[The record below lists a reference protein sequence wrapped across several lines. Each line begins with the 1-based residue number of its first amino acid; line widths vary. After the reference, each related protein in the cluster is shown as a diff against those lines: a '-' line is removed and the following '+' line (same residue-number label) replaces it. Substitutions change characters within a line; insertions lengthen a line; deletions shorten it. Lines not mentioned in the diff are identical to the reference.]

1 MGDDLARPPPTLWLV
16 LFLVVPYL
24 ALLVQSFLAADEYG
38 NVVFTPTLGH
48 YRDFFTKPVYYGTLL
63 YTFETAAIVTVA
75 CVLLSVPLAYVIAF
89 KVKRYKSLLYT
100 LIIVP
105 LWVSYIVR
113 TYAWKIILGRAGILN
128 TFLLYV
134 HLVDKPVEA
143 FLYSRWAVVVGLV
156 HIFTPFVLMPIYTAF
171 EHIPRPLLEA
181 SRTSARA
188 ASPPFAGSSCRWPCR
203 GSSPG
208 HLRFRAH
215 ARRFP
220 GGPPPGRARY
230 ADDLQR
236 GPEPLRDLGRSP
248 ARLGDWHRDAAHRAW
263 HPRADDAR
271 REIARQRGVLGRGR
285 PPWRG
290 EAVSGRRA
298 DVVTWL
304 LYAAA
309 VLVFVFIYL
318 PLLVVVVYSFNPESV
333 NSFPMTGVSLRWYR
347 VMVENASLM
356 KALRVS
362 VAIALGGR

>member
-1 MGDDLARPPPTLWLV
+1 MAFFKMLARRRGWATISLVLPPTLWLV

-181 SRTSARA
+181 SKDLGAGRFTTFRRIVLPLALPGIIAGGTFAFVLTLGDFLAVLLLGGPDTLMISNVVQNLFGTSDDRPLGSAIGIVMLLIVLGILELTARA
-188 ASPPFAGSSCRWPCR
+188 ERSLANVESSAAG
-203 GSSPG
+203 G
-208 HLRFRAH
+208 
-215 ARRFP
+215 
-220 GGPPPGRARY
+220 
-230 ADDLQR
+230 
-236 GPEPLRDLGRSP
+236 
-248 ARLGDWHRDAAHRAW
+248 RLG
-263 HPRADDAR
+263 
-271 REIARQRGVLGRGR
+271 GVKR
-285 PPWRG
+285 
-290 EAVSGRRA
+290 
-298 DVVTWL
+298 
-304 LYAAA
+304 
-309 VLVFVFIYL
+309 
-318 PLLVVVVYSFNPESV
+318 
-333 NSFPMTGVSLRWYR
+333 
-347 VMVENASLM
+347 
-356 KALRVS
+356 
-362 VAIALGGR
+362 